1 MVLTQPDRPV
11 GRGMATAPGAVK
23 RFAAKMSFPVFQPAT
38 LRTGEAEARIRE
50 AGADVM
56 VVATYG
62 LILPR
67 SLLYA
72 TPQGALNI
80 HASLLPRWRGAAPI
94 QRAILAGDPET
105 GITIMRMAEG
115 LDTGPVLAQRRIPI
129 ASDDDTGSLHDK
141 LAELGA
147 QMIVDALASRL
158 GAGIPQDEGRA
169 TYAPKVTKE
178 ETFVDWS
185 RAADEIERA
194 IRAFRPTPGVT
205 AKLEG
210 SPLKIWR
217 ASSVE
222 MQGTAGTLLRAS
234 DGSIVVACG
243 RDAIEITEL
252 QRAGGKR
259 MSVADFLR
267 GNPLRL
273 GCRFT

>member
-1 MVLTQPDRPV
+1 
-11 GRGMATAPGAVK
+11 
-23 RFAAKMSFPVFQPAT
+23 
-38 LRTGEAEARIRE
+38 
-50 AGADVM
+50 M
-56 VVATYG
+56 VVAAYG

-67 SLLYA
+67 NLLYA
-72 TPQGALNI
+72 APQGALNI

-94 QRAILAGDPET
+94 QRAILAGDRET
-105 GITIMRMAEG
+105 GITIMRMEEG
-115 LDTGPVLAQRRIPI
+115 LDAGPILTQRKISI
-129 ASDDDTGSLHDK
+129 ASDDDMGSLHDK

-147 QMIVDALASRL
+147 QMIVDALAKPL
-158 GAGIPQDEGRA
+158 GAGIPQDEGLA
-169 TYAPKVTKE
+169 TYAPKITKD
-178 ETFVDWS
+178 ETSVDWS

-222 MQGTAGTLLRAS
+222 MQGPAGTLLRAG

-243 RDAIEITEL
+243 SDALEITEL
-252 QRAGGKR
+252 QRAGARR
-259 MSVADFLR
+259 MSVAEFLR
-267 GNPLRL
+267 GNPLRV